1 MPAQQSFD
9 FIHHEANGAIID
21 QRAADG
27 YINATA
33 MCRAVGKQI
42 NDYARL
48 KATGEFLVE
57 LSAETGIPVSDLVH
71 SYKGGSPHS
80 QGTWVHPDIAVNLAQ
95 WLSPKFAVQVSKWVR
110 EWLSDTKSRTAHIMP
125 YHLQRHMDNFHKVP
139 ATHFSILQEMTIT
152 LIGPLEAHGYS
163 LPERLLPDISQ
174 GKMFCS
180 FLRKHGMVDP
190 ATLPKYEHT
199 FPDGRKVEAK
209 LYPIHLLGAFREF
222 IASTWMPQRSVA
234 YFADRDAK
242 AIPYLEKVL
251 RLEAPAN
258 SSMFRKIA

>member
-1 MPAQQSFD
+1 MPTQQSFD
-9 FIHHEANGAIID
+9 FIHHEANGSIID

-33 MCRAVGKQI
+33 MCNAASKKISHYLENAGTK
-42 NDYARL
+42 D
-48 KATGEFLVE
+48 FLTE
-57 LSAETGIPVSDLVH
+57 LSSDTGIPASLLIH
-71 SYKGGSPHS
+71 SIKGGNSAY
-80 QGTWVHPDIAVNLAQ
+80 QGTWVHPHLAIHLAQ
-95 WLSPKFAVQVSKWVR
+95 WLSPKFAVRVSKWVYD
-110 EWLSDTKSRTAHIMP
+110 WISSSASTKTPVLP
-125 YHLQRHMDNFHKVP
+125 YHLQRHMENLHKVP
-139 ATHFSILQEMTIT
+139 PTHFSILQEMSVT

-180 FLRKHGMVDP
+180 FLRKHGMIDTT
-190 ATLPKYEHT
+190 TLPKYEHS
-199 FPDGRKVEAK
+199 FPDGRKVDAK

-234 YFADRDAK
+234 YFAERDIK

-258 SSMFRKIA
+258 NSVFRKIA